1 MENNYTVYMHIFPNN
16 KVYIGITYRK
26 PLDRW
31 NDKYRGCPKM
41 KRAIKKYGW
50 ENIEHKILYEHLTK
64 EEAEQKEIEL
74 IKKYN
79 STNDDYGYNIANGG
93 MHKGKCSEETK
104 KKISEIKKGHQV
116 SLEVREKISKGCKGK
131 IAWNKGIP
139 MSNETKNKLSKSLKG
154 KTAWN
159 KGKKMSEETRK
170 KLSIKHKG
178 RPSPRKGVVL
188 SLETREKIS
197 KSMKKTKKVDRDN
210 NKTEYNVANAIFG

>member
-1 MENNYTVYMHIFPNN
+1 
-16 KVYIGITYRK
+16 
-26 PLDRW
+26 
-31 NDKYRGCPKM
+31 
-41 KRAIKKYGW
+41 
-50 ENIEHKILYEHLTK
+50 
-64 EEAEQKEIEL
+64 
-74 IKKYN
+74 
-79 STNDDYGYNIANGG
+79 
-93 MHKGKCSEETK
+93 
-104 KKISEIKKGHQV
+104 
-116 SLEVREKISKGCKGK
+116 
-131 IAWNKGIP
+131 

-197 KSMKKTKKVDRDN
+197 KSMKKTKQVNRDN